1 MGFFTKRAPSADV
14 IAMEPT
20 RTVSWRDDVLRKLL
34 ATNVELRAALQQVV
48 GEDLV
53 VKMKRT

>member
-1 MGFFTKRAPSADV
+1 M
-14 IAMEPT
+14 
-20 RTVSWRDDVLRKLL
+20 SWRDDVLRKLL